1 MAQQHELEAYR
12 AEVAELRVLL
22 DKVRAD
28 VNKEREVNAVQTA
41 TIVALIHLNEQHR
54 DELAHT
60 PAAKEFYENQW
71 KRLLALGRELY
82 PDVHRAAVEG
92 GGSGA

>member
-1 MAQQHELEAYR
+1 MAQQHELDAYR

-60 PAAKEFYENQW
+60 PAAKEFYSGQW
-71 KRLLALGRELY
+71 KKVIALHARLDELGDQES
-82 PDVHRAAVEG
+82 EQ
-92 GGSGA
+92 

>member
-1 MAQQHELEAYR
+1 M
-12 AEVAELRVLL
+12 AEVAELRVLF
-22 DKVRAD
+22 DKARAD

-60 PAAKEFYENQW
+60 PAAKEFYANQW
-71 KRLLALGRELY
+71 KKVIALHARLDELGDQES
-82 PDVHRAAVEG
+82 EE
-92 GGSGA
+92 

>member
-1 MAQQHELEAYR
+1 MAQQPAEHQLDAYR

-41 TIVALIHLNEQHR
+41 TIVALTHLHEQHR

-60 PAAKEFYENQW
+60 PAAKEFYSGQW
-71 KRLLALGRELY
+71 KKVIALHARLDELGDQES
-82 PDVHRAAVEG
+82 EQ
-92 GGSGA
+92 